1 MQTKIKYLLV
11 SLIFLLTTSSF
22 AQNGTDKFVVVLDA
36 GHGGRDPGRPTKFDT
51 EKKIALS
58 IVLKLGKLL
67 EENKKI
73 KVIYTRK
80 TDVFLELRQRAAIA
94 NKADADLFVSIHCNA
109 WTTNQPYG
117 TETYVLSVGNTDR
130 NMEIAKAENEVIFL
144 EDNYEKNYEGYDPN
158 SPESIIGLT
167 LLQEDYTEQSIIL
180 ARMVEDNFMHKLK
193 RKSRGVKQISLWV
206 MHNTYMPS
214 VLIETGFLTN
224 RKEGKYIS
232 SNTGQEEISQ
242 SISES
247 ILKYIETVS
256 TNVTLNVIDE
266 SIEKPLSIPSDIT
279 FKVQIAAGA
288 RKLETKP
295 YNFKGL
301 RGVSFEKIG
310 TGYKYF
316 YGETS
321 NYTEIKKQKKEALQK
336 GYTSCFIVA
345 YKNGERIKVS
355 EALKTYSN

>member
-1 MQTKIKYLLV
+1 MQTNFKYLLV
-11 SLIFLLTTSSF
+11 SLFLLFSLSSLSQK
-22 AQNGTDKFVVVLDA
+22 ATEKFVVVLDA
-36 GHGGRDPGRPTKFDT
+36 GHGGHDPGRPTKFET
-51 EKKIALS
+51 EKKIALN
-58 IVLKLGKLL
+58 IALKIGNKL
-67 EENKKI
+67 EKYNNIE
-73 KVIYTRK
+73 VIYTRK
-80 TDVFLELRQRAAIA
+80 KDVFVELHERAAIA
-94 NKADADLFVSIHCNA
+94 NRADADLFVSIHCNA
-109 WTTNQPYG
+109 WSTNQPYG

-130 NMEIAKAENEVIFL
+130 NMDVAKAENEVIFL
-144 EDNYEKNYEGYDPN
+144 EDDHEKNYEGYDPN

-224 RKEGKYIS
+224 KKEGKYIS
-232 SNTGQEEISQ
+232 SNIGQEEISE

-256 TNVTLNVIDE
+256 ADTDLAIITNSSQNSQSNSV
-266 SIEKPLSIPSDIT
+266 DIT

-295 YNFKGL
+295 YNFNGL
-301 RGVSFEKIG
+301 RGVSSESIG
-310 TGYKYF
+310 NGYKYF
-316 YGETS
+316 YGDTS
-321 NYTEIKKQKKEALQK
+321 NYNTIKKYKEEALEK
-336 GYTSCFIVA
+336 GYTSSFIVA
-345 YKNGERIKVS
+345 YKNGKRINIS
-355 EALKTYSN
+355 DALKTISN